1 MIISIITTIIII
13 GITLIIIT
21 SSIVDM
27 VIVIIITVV
36 IVVVVVVV
44 VFVVVVIRLRYSLR
58 PILDERPMCRS
69 ERYTLIS
76 QIYDRSY
83 DELLHSTKLWPK
95 PKP

>member
-27 VIVIIITVV
+27 VIVIIITV
-36 IVVVVVVV
+36 VVVVVVV

-95 PKP
+95 PKPI